1 MANAR
6 STFDM
11 IGAYLQRAH
20 EVDPGLLYGKPSL
33 SVQGRPFAAYQPD
46 AMAFHLHG
54 RVLAQAL
61 GLPGARPWDPLDP
74 DGATPGWVLLPLEH
88 ALRWNRY
95 ALEALRCEREAIER
109 RVSYAVPDAPTA
121 VAAPGPAASST
132 SSLAE
137 RVKAA
142 TAAGFGA
149 LKLTPAE

>member
-11 IGAYLQRAH
+11 IGDYLQRAH
-20 EVDPGLLYGKPSL
+20 EVDVGLLYGKPSL
-33 SVQGRPFAAYQPD
+33 SLQGRPFAAYQPD

-61 GLPGARPWDPLDP
+61 ALPGARPWAPRVAE
-74 DGATPGWVLLPLEH
+74 GSAPGWVLLPAEH

-95 ALEALRCEREAIER
+95 ALEALRCEREASER
-109 RVSYAVPDAPTA
+109 RVSYALPEAPPP
-121 VAAPGPAASST
+121 AAPEPAASSVQ
-132 SSLAE
+132 SLTE

-142 TAAGFGA
+142 NAGGFAA
-149 LKLTPAE
+149 LKLTPVA

>member
-33 SVQGRPFAAYQPD
+33 SLQGRAFAAYQPD

-61 GLPGARPWDPLDP
+61 ALPGARPWDALDP
-74 DGATPGWVLLPLEH
+74 EGAAPGWVLIPVEH

-109 RVSYAVPDAPTA
+109 RVSYAVPEASAPS
-121 VAAPGPAASST
+121 AAQEPAASSVD
-132 SSLAE
+132 SLAE

-142 TAAGFGA
+142 NAAGFAA
-149 LKLTPAE
+149 LKLTPVE